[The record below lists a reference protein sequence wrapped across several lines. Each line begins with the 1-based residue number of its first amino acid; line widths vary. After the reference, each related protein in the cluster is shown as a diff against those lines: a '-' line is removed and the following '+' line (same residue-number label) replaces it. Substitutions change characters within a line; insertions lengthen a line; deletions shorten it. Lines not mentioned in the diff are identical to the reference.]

1 MNNLNLQAFWEENR
15 ASEGHPFGIDKPRAP
30 ISLPLDDHYL
40 CGVISFDMR
49 RYHLD
54 ALYRE
59 EVNHDAND
67 ILKRELGR
75 AFFSETELPIRP
87 MRIEEV
93 FESFFVF
100 SENNPP
106 WLETNIRT
114 IDDLHRLME
123 RVARMDWEK
132 NLLPDGWEREVARFE
147 ERLGR
152 KVYFGT
158 GGRGPATVGTSIIG
172 TSNLCIWMMDFPE
185 VIQDFYELLADVYVR
200 YASILRKLTHVGF
213 EGWWITDDNSCL
225 FSPKQYERFCAPVLK
240 VLFENFAHSQTAS
253 RYQHSDSAMGHLMPI
268 LDRLGVNSVN
278 FGPTIH
284 PAVIREAMPN
294 AYINGQLPPLILRNG
309 TEDDIREYVRRDFE
323 AVGHNGG
330 LTCTTAGSVDEGTS
344 FENLRAYMLA
354 VQELTRYDK

>member
-1 MNNLNLQAFWEENR
+1 MNKLNLQAFWEENR
-15 ASEGHPFGIDKPRAP
+15 ASEGHAFRTDKPRAP

-40 CGVISFDMR
+40 CGVLSFDMR

-54 ALYRE
+54 AAYRE
-59 EVNHDAND
+59 EIHREAND

-75 AFFSETELPIRP
+75 AFFSEKELPIRP

-106 WLETNIRT
+106 WLETNVHT
-114 IDDLHRLME
+114 IEDLQRLIE
-123 RVARMDWEK
+123 RVSRLNLEDI
-132 NLLPDGWEREVARFE
+132 LLPDGWERVVAQYE
-147 ERLGR
+147 ERVGR

-158 GGRGPATVGTSIIG
+158 GGRGPATVGTSVIG
-172 TSNLCIWMMDFPE
+172 TSNLCMWMMDYPE
-185 VIQDFYELLADVYVR
+185 VIQEFYELLAQVYVR
-200 YASILRKLTHVGF
+200 YARILRTLTQVEF

-240 VLFENFAHSQTAS
+240 ELFDNFAPSPSAN

-268 LDRLGVNSVN
+268 LNRLGVNNVN

-284 PAVIREAMPN
+284 PAAIREAMPT

-309 TEDDIREYVRRDFE
+309 AEEDIREYVRRDFD
-323 AVGHNGG
+323 AVGGDGG
-330 LTCTTAGSVDEGTS
+330 LTCTTAGSIDEGTP

-354 VQELTRYDK
+354 VQELTRYDS